1 SLTSQGSQSESR
13 SETSQSNGRKAPLT
27 IFARSDR
34 HKLLK
39 DSWREKQMSDEPD
52 LESRVVAAIRHYRAA
67 LDVAENLEREDAC
80 AHRALTSTLLDLER
94 ALRGEAAPHLN
105 NNLFET
111 GSTAVARSDKTWAD
125 LVEATARLDSA
136 RRTLAALERQLGYLP
151 KVSRGADHK

>member
-1 SLTSQGSQSESR
+1 NQSI
-13 SETSQSNGRKAPLT
+13 K
-27 IFARSDR
+27 
-34 HKLLK
+34 
-39 DSWREKQMSDEPD
+39 WEKSSAYNFCSFRPTQIAQRFVG
-52 LESRVVAAIRHYRAA
+52 RVVAAIRHYRAA